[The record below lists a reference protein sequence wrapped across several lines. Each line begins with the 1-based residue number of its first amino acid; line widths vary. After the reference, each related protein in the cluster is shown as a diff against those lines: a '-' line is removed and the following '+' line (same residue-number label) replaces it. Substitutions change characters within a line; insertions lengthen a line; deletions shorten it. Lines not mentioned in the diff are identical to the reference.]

1 MHGHPGKSTQNHNT
15 YDHSS
20 FACSV
25 LLWRRSDNV
34 CFALI
39 LGGAHNVTAGDRV
52 ECRLKGILQVR
63 LKPSWLTE
71 GMLGTAICII
81 CDRF

>member
-1 MHGHPGKSTQNHNT
+1 MVTRN
-15 YDHSS
+15 

-39 LGGAHNVTAGDRV
+39 LGGANNVTAGDRV

-63 LKPSWLTE
+63 LKPS
-71 GMLGTAICII
+71 
-81 CDRF
+81 